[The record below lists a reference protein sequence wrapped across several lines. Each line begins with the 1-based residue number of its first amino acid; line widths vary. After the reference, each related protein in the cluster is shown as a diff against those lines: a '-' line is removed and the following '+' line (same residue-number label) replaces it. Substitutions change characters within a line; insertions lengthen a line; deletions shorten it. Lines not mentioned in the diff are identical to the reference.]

1 MWWGNL
7 NKVIVTVRFKHN
19 FSNKGNLAG
28 IIEEGDKRLVKVLD
42 IEETTHYRIIIKGL
56 AEILKFV
63 SDNSVVKAYVQT
75 NIGFALLKRMIKGES
90 SKVENWCNKDVGKEL
105 VEVVLQKNIKISFS
119 EYKYNENI
127 DVLKEL
133 DDLCENSKSNF
144 NSKKLTNKED
154 SRANGK
160 IYNENKLATTDIEL
174 IVRGYSNNASDSR
187 DGMYMSILKYKNN
200 EKIIK
205 EKLYGLTV
213 NQCILTGIIESIKLL
228 KRPCNIKLYTHTNV
242 GLVQYVNKK
251 QGPNSEL
258 LKELFDLLYKYNH
271 SLEEFIGQYRQKELA
286 EKMKRCK

>member
-133 DDLCENSKSNF
+133 DDLCENSKSKST
-144 NSKKLTNKED
+144 SKSLINQEY
-154 SRANGK
+154 SRSNHK
-160 IYNENKLATTDIEL
+160 IYNENKLAVTDIEL
-174 IVRGYSNNASDSR
+174 IVRGNSNYTLDNR
-187 DGMYMSILKYKNN
+187 PGMYACILKYGAN
-200 EKIIK
+200 EKLIK
-205 EKLYGLTV
+205 GKLEGLTV
-213 NQCILTGIIESIKLL
+213 NQCIITGIIQAVKLL
-228 KRPCNIKLYTHTNV
+228 KRPCNIKLYTQTYV
-242 GLVQYVNKK
+242 GLAKYDSKAE
-251 QGPNSEL
+251 GPNNEL
-258 LKELFDLLYKYNH
+258 LKELFDLLYTYNH

-286 EKMKRCK
+286 ACLKGL